1 LTISISAFSSVVA
14 PRRSPPAKSISEL
27 RAQRNAELAT
37 QWMDLNVKDVWDR
50 YIGAPDEN
58 TIRRI

>member
-1 LTISISAFSSVVA
+1 
-14 PRRSPPAKSISEL
+14 L